1 MPCGYVEGFLRM
13 DIRLETV
20 GVMLVKCIEYHLPPL
35 LAFFVGL
42 ASKVECVI
50 LSADLALNIG

>member
-1 MPCGYVEGFLRM
+1 MPCGHVEGFLRM
-13 DIRLETV
+13 NVRIETV
-20 GVMLVKCIEYHLPPL
+20 GVMLVKRIEYHLPPL

-42 ASKVECVI
+42 ARKVECVI